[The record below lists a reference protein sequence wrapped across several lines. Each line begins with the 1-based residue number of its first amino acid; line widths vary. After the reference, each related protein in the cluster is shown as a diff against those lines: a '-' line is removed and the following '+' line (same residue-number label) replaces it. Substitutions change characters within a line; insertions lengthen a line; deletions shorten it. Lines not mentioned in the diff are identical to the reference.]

1 MCTYVQVCLTE
12 GSHLAEYLLALQTRV
27 QVSSLTT
34 GNDPQFVDHP
44 TEFDPDRWVKGS
56 TPSVHPFA
64 SFPFGFGARGC
75 IGTCPSCWH
84 NSFA

>member
-1 MCTYVQVCLTE
+1 MAEISSLQ
-12 GSHLAEYLLALQTRV
+12 EYLLALQTRV
-27 QVSSLTT
+27 QVSSLAT

-44 TEFDPDRWVKGS
+44 TTFDPDRWVKGS

-75 IGTCPSCWH
+75 IGKHPT
-84 NSFA
+84 

>member
-1 MCTYVQVCLTE
+1 M
-12 GSHLAEYLLALQTRV
+12 
-27 QVSSLTT
+27 SSIAT
-34 GNDPQFVDHP
+34 GNSPQFVDRP

-75 IGTCPSCWH
+75 IGKQPRTVLLLSPGMSLQAACAECE
-84 NSFA
+84 